1 MKKKL
6 IALVCALAL
15 AVGLVGCSLSTP
27 DSVGTIGNVDI
38 SSGLYLLA
46 QFDAYQTAADLASD
60 EQDASKVS
68 SFLKATITV
77 DDATGETAV
86 VSDYVAQKT
95 LENLESYAAI
105 ETRFEELGGQLTAEE
120 EAQADSYASQLME
133 QYGDTYKA
141 NGIGLNTVQRF
152 ERILIKSSDL
162 LELVYGVDGETPV
175 SDADLTSH
183 LENNMYELA
192 YYTIPLYNTST
203 YASADD
209 DQITQMLALTQA
221 AVDQTNAAAAADSS
235 TLLGYFSGVVTS
247 ALPEVYAVLGST
259 YSSDSTAPSLE
270 LIGDSTVDADA
281 EILSMTVECLQKAG
295 LKDFQLSVGHAD
307 FFQGL
312 VEAAGISEEDEE
324 ELRELL
330 ANKNFFGVE
339 EFAETLNLKAELN
352 ELFHMLG
359 SLNVDLNDL
368 KRAKEAAASYPRILA
383 AIHNLEELH
392 KVLEVYG
399 IQKYISF
406 ELGIISSYQY
416 YTGIIFSGYT
426 FGSGEPI
433 VKGGRYDKLLTYYGK
448 TSSSIGFAIVID
460 QLMAALSRQKINI
473 TIETNGEL
481 IVYTKANQAKA
492 ILSAKET
499 RAAGTPVETILKD
512 DTKTNEDYQNY
523 AKRNR
528 IRTVTF
534 MED

>member
-60 EQDASKVS
+60 DQDATKVS

-105 ETRFEELGGQLTAEE
+105 ETRFDELGGVLTPDEE
-120 EAQADSYASQLME
+120 MQADSYASQLME

-203 YASADD
+203 YASADE
-209 DQITQMLALTQA
+209 DQTSEMLDLVQD
-221 AVDQTNAAAAADSS
+221 AVDQTNAYAASLTGLSDSDFS
-235 TLLGYFSGVVTS
+235 SALLGYFSSVVTS

-259 YSSDSTAPSLE
+259 YSSDSNAPSLE
-270 LIGDSTVDADA
+270 LIGDSTVTSAFTAEGAADT
-281 EILSMTVECLQKAG
+281 IRGLSIGQ
-295 LKDFQLSVGHAD
+295 
-307 FFQGL
+307 
-312 VEAAGISEEDEE
+312 
-324 ELRELL
+324 
-330 ANKNFFGVE
+330 
-339 EFAETLNLKAELN
+339 
-352 ELFHMLG
+352 
-359 SLNVDLNDL
+359 
-368 KRAKEAAASYPRILA
+368 AAAVKYNSYA
-383 AIHNLEELH
+383 
-392 KVLEVYG
+392 
-399 IQKYISF
+399 
-406 ELGIISSYQY
+406 
-416 YTGIIFSGYT
+416 
-426 FGSGEPI
+426 
-433 VKGGRYDKLLTYYGK
+433 
-448 TSSSIGFAIVID
+448 
-460 QLMAALSRQKINI
+460 LMAALRLDPLSLKALDDLRGQVLNDMKGEELSEALTAYGASLEHNLSSSAMNRMPASKIVNSS
-473 TIETNGEL
+473 TN
-481 IVYTKANQAKA
+481 
-492 ILSAKET
+492 
-499 RAAGTPVETILKD
+499 
-512 DTKTNEDYQNY
+512 
-523 AKRNR
+523 
-528 IRTVTF
+528 
-534 MED
+534 

>member
-60 EQDASKVS
+60 DQDATKVS

-105 ETRFEELGGQLTAEE
+105 ETRFDELGGVLTPDEE
-120 EAQADSYASQLME
+120 MQADSYASQLME

-152 ERILIKSSDL
+152 ERILIKSTDL

-209 DQITQMLALTQA
+209 DQTSEMLDLVQD
-221 AVDQTNAAAAADSS
+221 AVDQTNAYAASLTGLSDSDFS
-235 TLLGYFSGVVTS
+235 SALLGYFSSVVTS

-259 YSSDSTAPSLE
+259 YSSDSNAPSLE
-270 LIGDSTVDADA
+270 LIGDSTVTSAFTAEGSADT
-281 EILSMTVECLQKAG
+281 IRGLSIGQ
-295 LKDFQLSVGHAD
+295 
-307 FFQGL
+307 
-312 VEAAGISEEDEE
+312 
-324 ELRELL
+324 
-330 ANKNFFGVE
+330 
-339 EFAETLNLKAELN
+339 
-352 ELFHMLG
+352 
-359 SLNVDLNDL
+359 
-368 KRAKEAAASYPRILA
+368 AAAVKYNSYA
-383 AIHNLEELH
+383 
-392 KVLEVYG
+392 
-399 IQKYISF
+399 
-406 ELGIISSYQY
+406 
-416 YTGIIFSGYT
+416 
-426 FGSGEPI
+426 
-433 VKGGRYDKLLTYYGK
+433 
-448 TSSSIGFAIVID
+448 
-460 QLMAALSRQKINI
+460 LMAALRLDPLSLKALDDLRGQVLNDMKGEELSEALTAYGASLEHNLSSSAMNRMPASKIVNSS
-473 TIETNGEL
+473 TN
-481 IVYTKANQAKA
+481 
-492 ILSAKET
+492 
-499 RAAGTPVETILKD
+499 
-512 DTKTNEDYQNY
+512 
-523 AKRNR
+523 
-528 IRTVTF
+528 
-534 MED
+534 

>member
-60 EQDASKVS
+60 DQDATKVS

-105 ETRFEELGGQLTAEE
+105 ETRFDELGGVLTLDEE
-120 EAQADSYASQLME
+120 TQADSYASQLME

-203 YASADD
+203 YASADE
-209 DQITQMLALTQA
+209 DQTSEMLDLVQD
-221 AVDQTNAAAAADSS
+221 AVDQTNAYAASLTGLSDSDFS
-235 TLLGYFSGVVTS
+235 SALLGYFSSVVTS

-259 YSSDSTAPSLE
+259 YSSDSNAPSLE
-270 LIGDSTVDADA
+270 LIGDSTVTSAFTAEGAADT
-281 EILSMTVECLQKAG
+281 IRGLSIGQ
-295 LKDFQLSVGHAD
+295 
-307 FFQGL
+307 
-312 VEAAGISEEDEE
+312 
-324 ELRELL
+324 
-330 ANKNFFGVE
+330 
-339 EFAETLNLKAELN
+339 
-352 ELFHMLG
+352 
-359 SLNVDLNDL
+359 
-368 KRAKEAAASYPRILA
+368 AAAVKYNSYA
-383 AIHNLEELH
+383 
-392 KVLEVYG
+392 
-399 IQKYISF
+399 
-406 ELGIISSYQY
+406 
-416 YTGIIFSGYT
+416 
-426 FGSGEPI
+426 
-433 VKGGRYDKLLTYYGK
+433 
-448 TSSSIGFAIVID
+448 
-460 QLMAALSRQKINI
+460 LMAALRLDPLSLKALDDLRGQVLNDMKGEELSEALTAYGASLEHNLSSSAMNRMPASKIVNSS
-473 TIETNGEL
+473 TN
-481 IVYTKANQAKA
+481 
-492 ILSAKET
+492 
-499 RAAGTPVETILKD
+499 
-512 DTKTNEDYQNY
+512 
-523 AKRNR
+523 
-528 IRTVTF
+528 
-534 MED
+534 

>member
-27 DSVGTIGNVDI
+27 DSVGTIGEVDI
-38 SSGLYLLA
+38 PSGLYLLA

-60 EQDASKVS
+60 DQDATKVS

-105 ETRFEELGGQLTAEE
+105 ETRFDELGGVLTPDEE
-120 EAQADSYASQLME
+120 TQADSYASQLME

-152 ERILIKSSDL
+152 ERILIKSTDL

-209 DQITQMLALTQA
+209 DQTSEMLDLVQD
-221 AVDQTNAAAAADSS
+221 AVDQTNAYAASLTGLSDSDFSS

-270 LIGDSTVDADA
+270 LIGNSTVTSAFTAEGSADT
-281 EILSMTVECLQKAG
+281 IRGLSIGQ
-295 LKDFQLSVGHAD
+295 
-307 FFQGL
+307 
-312 VEAAGISEEDEE
+312 
-324 ELRELL
+324 
-330 ANKNFFGVE
+330 
-339 EFAETLNLKAELN
+339 
-352 ELFHMLG
+352 
-359 SLNVDLNDL
+359 
-368 KRAKEAAASYPRILA
+368 AAAVKYNSYA
-383 AIHNLEELH
+383 
-392 KVLEVYG
+392 
-399 IQKYISF
+399 
-406 ELGIISSYQY
+406 
-416 YTGIIFSGYT
+416 
-426 FGSGEPI
+426 
-433 VKGGRYDKLLTYYGK
+433 
-448 TSSSIGFAIVID
+448 
-460 QLMAALSRQKINI
+460 LMAALRLDPLSLKALDDLRGQVLNDMKGEELSEALTAYGASLEHDLNSSAMNRMPASKIVNSS
-473 TIETNGEL
+473 TN
-481 IVYTKANQAKA
+481 
-492 ILSAKET
+492 
-499 RAAGTPVETILKD
+499 
-512 DTKTNEDYQNY
+512 
-523 AKRNR
+523 
-528 IRTVTF
+528 
-534 MED
+534 